1 MTSYWTASNKIPIG
15 QKSVRIPADNGV
27 NYKAGQEIRIR
38 IDPGLKFFNP
48 MQTMLEADVVILPP
62 TYNASTALNSIK
74 PTRLQL
80 DAETGF
86 QSLCRTIRVHDSN
99 GTLLEEIDN
108 YNTLVSVM
116 YDYHTNNSLRGKRAL
131 TEGSTAYTPATR
143 GSEGTTKSVQN
154 DYHTNPYFKPP
165 TNASTSPLQSIS
177 ASFTADDFI
186 SAKVIIPIHTG
197 IFQND
202 KIFPN
207 MLMGGITLTI
217 LLEDNRYCF
226 RQLESVNRF
235 RKLNLNP
242 QFFGVSSI
250 GASWPNGSGKTTVFL
265 NDVNSQYLEPE
276 QCPFV
281 VGEKIGFERSNAS
294 TTTTVVWAAGTGAPE
309 ITAINFTGG
318 AVNKLSLTLGPVS
331 ASAITGAGP
340 DNASDWYL
348 YSNSLE
354 ESVTYNPTYRVENVA
369 LIVQE
374 IDAGVQ
380 YENEMMK
387 KMREG
392 GVINYD
398 FLSYTC
404 YKYSQL
410 ASDRVANIRIPIE
423 NSRAKSILC
432 VPLDSSPYTSKQVIE
447 CKDTYQIEH
456 EHTDNNPTNYRLRS
470 CRPNLEGIVDHIT
483 NYQFLYDGRLQPNRR
498 VDLTRVSSK
507 KAISGQHMIELDKA
521 LSQAGITGHS
531 MARFNSNFVIARAL
545 ALGDAVYD
553 ARNKDFS
560 LQVNYQETSE
570 PTKAKLWCMYCAHI
584 RRIEVKSGNVSVIV

>member
-1 MTSYWTASNKIPIG
+1 MSYWSATNKIPIA
-15 QKSVRIPADNGV
+15 QKSVRIPAENGV

-48 MQTMLEADVVILPP
+48 QQTMLEADVVIVPP
-62 TYNASTALNSIK
+62 TYSSSYTANSIK

-131 TEGSTAYTPATR
+131 TEGATAYTPDSR
-143 GSEGTTKSVQN
+143 GSEGSTKSVQN
-154 DYHTNPYFKPP
+154 DFHTNPYFKSPIA
-165 TNASTSPLQSIS
+165 NASTVLN
-177 ASFTADDFI
+177 ASFTADDFQ

-207 MLMGGITLTI
+207 LLLGGITLTI

-226 RQLESVNRF
+226 RQLESVMRF

-242 QFFGVSSI
+242 QFFGISSV
-250 GASWPNGSGKTTVFL
+250 GASWPNGSSSTTVFL
-265 NDVNSQYLEPE
+265 NDVNSQYLNAG

-281 VGEKIGFERSNAS
+281 VGEKIGFERINAA
-294 TTTTVVWAAGTGAPE
+294 TTTVVEWAGAQGAPE

-318 AVNKLSLTLGPVS
+318 AVNKLSLTLGPIS
-331 ASAITGAGP
+331 GSAITGPGP
-340 DNASDWYL
+340 DNASDWYV
-348 YSNSLE
+348 YSK
-354 ESVTYNPTYRVENVA
+354 SVLDATSYNPTYRVENVA

-387 KMREG
+387 RMREG
-392 GVINYD
+392 GMINYD

-432 VPLDSSPYTSKQVIE
+432 VPLDSTPYTSKEIIGA
-447 CKDTYQIEH
+447 DLTYKIEH
-456 EHTDNNPTNYRLRS
+456 EHDDQNPTNYRLRS

-507 KAISGQHMIELDKA
+507 KAISGQHMIELDKS

-531 MARFNSNFVIARAL
+531 MARFNSNFVIGRAL

-560 LQVNYQETSE
+560 LQVNYQETTA

-584 RRIEVKSGNVSVIV
+584 RRIEVKSGNVQVII